1 MQNFRPPAF
10 VRDGFRW
17 RGRLFHLTYA
27 YHIDPAVLLARV
39 SALSAIPVLGTS
51 IVHEESDAENPY
63 DHTHFAWLWERPV
76 DLVGSR
82 IMDVIFQ
89 GQPVHPII
97 ATKKSLTWMLKVSL
111 INTTTVSRPA
121 RRRSFLLL
129 MGHGSSCHSV
139 LNGENSSILR
149 RLLRQIC

>member
-1 MQNFRPPAF
+1 MIEDSGVFLSNMQNFRPPAF

-63 DHTHFAWLWERPV
+63 SCT
-76 DLVGSR
+76 
-82 IMDVIFQ
+82 IT
-89 GQPVHPII
+89 PI
-97 ATKKSLTWMLKVSL
+97 L
-111 INTTTVSRPA
+111 
-121 RRRSFLLL
+121 
-129 MGHGSSCHSV
+129 HGSGSV
-139 LNGENSSILR
+139 PLT
-149 RLLRQIC
+149 LLADGSWM